1 MAPLSWRQHT
11 LIQALLSR
19 GPLKEHDFLSIFADV
34 TGKSKDSHQQL
45 FNDYLRK
52 INMELSYVQFELRAC
67 RNQYDGCVYYGV
79 INTVSDEQSKLG
91 TKYTV
96 PQIAFYK
103 AIIEA
108 IVQDS
113 SAQGAISNIEA
124 LNLRLENQALSSQAP
139 VPTALKNFSMSQKD
153 KALQEFVQ
161 DQWLCD
167 TTDGKI
173 GLGVRSFLDLRSW
186 FHNNE
191 VPPCD
196 VCNEAGIKADL
207 CPNDSCNVRIHQYCL
222 KAKFSSRNEKV
233 CPGCGTQWP
242 YFMTKAEAVEEEDTD
257 INQPPPE
264 PLVQKRSKRSRVFEE
279 NGSNSQ
285 EGGSN
290 GSSQVHSSS
299 RKRPRSSQNT
309 DEESTGPSQSQPMTQ
324 AARRAKVEALEDL
337 DEDNAGPSQVTR
349 RATRKST
356 RLQR

>member
-1 MAPLSWRQHT
+1 
-11 LIQALLSR
+11 
-19 GPLKEHDFLSIFADV
+19 
-34 TGKSKDSHQQL
+34 
-45 FNDYLRK
+45 
-52 INMELSYVQFELRAC
+52 MELSYVQFELRAC

-124 LNLRLENQALSSQAP
+124 LNLRLENQASSSQAP

-167 TTDGKI
+167 TADGKI

-242 YFMTKAEAVEEEDTD
+242 YFMAKAEAVEEEED
-257 INQPPPE
+257 IDVNQPPPE
-264 PLVQKRSKRSRVFEE
+264 PLARKRSKRSRVLEE
-279 NGSNSQ
+279 DVSNSQ

-299 RKRPRSSQNT
+299 RKRIRSSQNT
-309 DEESTGPSQSQPMTQ
+309 VDEESTGPSQSQPMTQ

-356 RLQR
+356 RLHR